1 MAGLNLPSLTIEIL
15 ADGTAAIKEIE
26 KTAEKV
32 GMITQ
37 ATEKLE
43 SEEQKYHQKSAQDWA
58 KAEKKYENA
67 AQAVEELA
75 QEVTEMSSNTEKA
88 AQTAER
94 FGNDTEKAAKKAND
108 SLKTVG
114 ERMEK
119 IGKSLTQKASIPIL
133 AAITAAVKTAGDFSE
148 TLSKTEVVF
157 GGMTDAVLDWS
168 EKSIDAMGMAQS
180 TALEMAST
188 YGDMATGMGLAGSAA
203 ADMSMNMTQLAAD
216 IASFKNKSIGEVN
229 TALTG
234 VFTGETES
242 LKQLGI
248 IMTQTNLQAF
258 ALEQGITKSLS
269 AMSQAEQ
276 VQLRY
281 AYVMAQ
287 SSNAQGDFARTG
299 DSLNNQTKKL
309 TETIKQLANEF
320 GGPLTEKVANV
331 AGSLQ
336 QAAQWLAELDD
347 GTKNTILNIG
357 LMVAAAGPLLMVGGK
372 LLTLVSTLKTQL
384 ALLAANPIT
393 LIVGGGIA
401 AIAALIAVANTA
413 AKGLDQTSKT
423 YQRLKNAVEGGASGE
438 ITIDDS
444 QVQDLADNPPT
455 ITINADGQNALDE
468 AQRIADKLNGDE
480 YDGMLTIDGDP
491 DKAEAALTE
500 LEEAIE
506 AAEAAMTI
514 DADGNAVLEPGGELE
529 RLKAAIAGV
538 EGIVAITADPV
549 KKAELQTYLDE
560 LKAQLAAFNINVSY
574 NEDPET
580 QANIDAFAAKL
591 ATLPKNET
599 YSATGEFKI
608 SDATPETIQQ
618 YAEALAAAATATGDY
633 AEAVNN
639 LNSIVDQET
648 QRKIAEV
655 NAGIAQEAQYQ
666 AGLLAAGLT
675 TEEQASAAVQQ
686 AIQDGEAKIRL
697 IEAEAE
703 AQKELN
709 ETYANGI
716 KADDAPTAAGALLGM
731 FEGAS
736 LTEEQEAASGQRLL
750 QASQEG
756 SIGSEQSQLDAQIQL
771 NALRKEAVADQE
783 ALAAATERY
792 QTAMAAAD
800 TNEEAAIAGAQEKAD
815 RAGVMLDAL
824 QNYSG
829 LITSGSFTPE
839 EAISTVLSD
848 FEGEMSAY
856 EGLAEELRGILQGED
871 GEGLSYAETLGT
883 MTDAE
888 GMQAEAQ
895 QRMTAATE
903 EAIAAREAALQ
914 EFQTTLAGIQ
924 EGFTASEAAGA
935 LALVEQAGVAV
946 SEMDQQMIL
955 GGTQAIADLA
965 QSLKDGETDVETAL
979 TTALSAAGTAGST
992 TGSKEGEDIGEDI
1005 TSGVASGIRSG
1016 TSEAVAAAIESARAV
1031 TKAYKDELNI
1041 KSPSRVGRDE
1051 IGLQIPK
1058 GIGEGIMQG
1067 MPELIRAI
1075 RASTE
1080 GINPGTTGVGRLSL
1094 YTLPQSAKME
1104 APREL
1109 IDYEKLADAVSRRP
1123 ISFRV
1128 GADELAQSTRTET
1141 ARQQAI
1147 RIQQI
1152 NAGYGGKGAIR

>member
-1 MAGLNLPSLTIEIL
+1 MAGLNLPSLMIEIL
-15 ADGTAAIKEIE
+15 ADGSSAIKEI
-26 KTAEKV
+26 KSV
-32 GMITQ
+32 GD
-37 ATEKLE
+37 AALE
-43 SEEQKYHQKSAQDWA
+43 LNRIGSQMTKF
-58 KAEKKYENA
+58 
-67 AQAVEELA
+67 
-75 QEVTEMSSNTEKA
+75 T
-88 AQTAER
+88 
-94 FGNDTEKAAKKAND
+94 
-108 SLKTVG
+108 TV
-114 ERMEK
+114 
-119 IGKSLTQKASIPIL
+119 PIVGAL
-133 AAITAAVKTAGDFSE
+133 TAAVKVAGDFSE

-157 GGMTDAVLDWS
+157 GGMTDAVMDWS
-168 EKSIDAMGMAQS
+168 EKSVDAMGLAQS

-216 IASFKNKSIGEVN
+216 IASFKNKSISEVN

-287 SSNAQGDFARTG
+287 SSNTQGDFARTG
-299 DSLNNQTKKL
+299 DSLNNQTRKL
-309 TETIKQLANEF
+309 TETMKQLASEL
-320 GGPLTEKVANV
+320 GGPLTEKVAGV
-331 AGSLQ
+331 VGALQ
-336 QAAQWLAELDD
+336 QAAQWLAQLDD
-347 GTKNTILNIG
+347 STKSTILNIG

-372 LLTLVSTLKTQL
+372 VLSLVAGLKTQL
-384 ALLAANPIT
+384 ALLAANPIS
-393 LIVGGGIA
+393 LIVGGSVA
-401 AIAALIAVANTA
+401 AIAALIAVANNA
-413 AKGLDQTSKT
+413 GKGLDETSKT
-423 YQRLKNAVEGGASGE
+423 YQRLKNAIEGGASGE
-438 ITIDDS
+438 ITIDDA
-444 QVQDLADNPPT
+444 QVQELADNPPT
-455 ITINADGQNALDE
+455 ITINADGQNALNE
-468 AQRIADKLNGDE
+468 AQAIADKLNGDE
-480 YDGMLTIDGDP
+480 YDGMLAIDGDP
-491 DKAEAALTE
+491 EKAETALAE
-500 LEEAIE
+500 LEAAIA

-514 DADGNAVLEPGGELE
+514 DADGNAVLAPGGELE

-538 EGIVAITADPV
+538 EGIVAITTDPV
-549 KKAELQTYLDE
+549 KKAQLQAYLDN
-560 LKAQLAAFNINVSY
+560 LKTQLGAFNVSISY
-574 NEDPET
+574 NEDPNT

-591 ATLPKNET
+591 ATLPKDET

-633 AEAVNN
+633 AEAVDN
-639 LNSIVDQET
+639 LNNIVDQET

-655 NAGIAQEAQYQ
+655 NAGIAEEAQYQ

-686 AIQDGEAKIRL
+686 ALQDGEAKIRL

-709 ETYANGI
+709 ETYANGL

-736 LTEEQEAASGQRLL
+736 LSAEQEYAASQRLL
-750 QASQEG
+750 QASREG
-756 SIGSEQSQLDAQIQL
+756 EIGDDQSKLDAQIQL

-783 ALAAATERY
+783 ALAAATEKY
-792 QTAMAAAD
+792 ETAMAAAD
-800 TNEEAAIAGAQEKAD
+800 TNEEAALTSAEEKSN

-824 QNYSG
+824 QNYADLSTMG
-829 LITSGSFTPE
+829 GFSPE
-839 EAISTVLSD
+839 EAISATLAN

-871 GEGLSYAETLGT
+871 GKGLSYTETLGA

-888 GMQAEAQ
+888 GMQADAQ
-895 QRMTAATE
+895 AQMTAATE

-946 SEMDQQMIL
+946 SELDKQMIL

-965 QSLKDGETDVETAL
+965 GAIEDGSGNISAAMVTAL
-979 TTALSAAGTAGST
+979 GAVGTDTADDASGEGKGVGKNLTAG
-992 TGSKEGEDIGEDI
+992 
-1005 TSGVASGIRSG
+1005 VAQGIASG
-1016 TSEAVAAAIESARAV
+1016 TSTAIAAARASAKAV
-1031 TKAYKDELNI
+1031 TAAYKKELDIN
-1041 KSPSRVGRDE
+1041 SPSGVFRDE
-1051 IGLQIPK
+1051 VGIQIPA
-1058 GIGEGIMQG
+1058 GIGEGIQLG
-1067 MPELIRAI
+1067 MPDVLRTIKR
-1075 RASTE
+1075 STE
-1080 GINPGTTGVGRLSL
+1080 GIVSGATGVISRNSF
-1094 YTLPQSAKME
+1094 T
-1104 APREL
+1104 APVAAAASTAPG
-1109 IDYEKLADAVSRRP
+1109 IDYELLAEAVSRRP
-1123 ISFRV
+1123 ISFKV
-1128 GADELAQSTRTET
+1128 GAYELAQSTRDET
-1141 ARQQAI
+1141 ARAQAA
-1147 RIQQI
+1147 RVRQV
-1152 NAGYGGKGAIR
+1152 NASYGSKGG

>member
-1 MAGLNLPSLTIEIL
+1 MAGLNLPSLMIEIL
-15 ADGTAAIKEIE
+15 ADGSSAIKEI
-26 KTAEKV
+26 KSV
-32 GMITQ
+32 G
-37 ATEKLE
+37 
-43 SEEQKYHQKSAQDWA
+43 D
-58 KAEKKYENA
+58 A
-67 AQAVEELA
+67 AQELNRIGA
-75 QEVTEMSSNTEKA
+75 QMTKFT
-88 AQTAER
+88 
-94 FGNDTEKAAKKAND
+94 
-108 SLKTVG
+108 TV
-114 ERMEK
+114 
-119 IGKSLTQKASIPIL
+119 PIVGAL
-133 AAITAAVKTAGDFSE
+133 TAAVKVAGDFSE

-168 EKSIDAMGMAQS
+168 EKSIDAMGLAQS

-216 IASFKNKSIGEVN
+216 IASFKNKSISEVN

-299 DSLNNQTKKL
+299 DSLNNQTRKL
-309 TETIKQLANEF
+309 TETIKQLAKEF
-320 GGPLTEKVANV
+320 GGPLTDKVAGI
-331 AGSLQ
+331 AGALQ
-336 QAAQWLAELDD
+336 SAAQWLSELDE
-347 GTKNTILNIG
+347 GSKNTILNIG

-372 LLTLVSTLKTQL
+372 LLTMITGLKTQL
-384 ALLAANPIT
+384 ALLAANPIS
-393 LIVGGGIA
+393 LIVGGSVA
-401 AIAALIAVANTA
+401 AIAALIAIANNA
-413 AKGLDQTSKT
+413 GKGLEKTSQT

-455 ITINADGQNALDE
+455 ITINADGKNALDE
-468 AQRIADKLNGDE
+468 AQSIADKLNGDE

-514 DADGNAVLEPGGELE
+514 DADGNAVLAPGGELE

-549 KKAELQTYLDE
+549 KKAQLQAYLNN
-560 LKAQLAAFNINVSY
+560 LKTQLGAFNVSISY
-574 NEDPET
+574 NEDPEA

-686 AIQDGEAKIRL
+686 ALQDGEAKIRL

-756 SIGSEQSQLDAQIQL
+756 SIGSEQSRLDAQIQL
-771 NALRKEAVADQE
+771 NALRKEAVQDQE
-783 ALAAATERY
+783 ALAAATEKY
-792 QTAMAAAD
+792 ETAMAAAD
-800 TNEEAAIAGAQEKAD
+800 TNEEAALAGAQEKAD
-815 RAGVMLDAL
+815 RASTTLDAL
-824 QNYSG
+824 SEYVEYLNKDVGPEQAIALVMQNYADE
-829 LITSGSFTPE
+829 L
-839 EAISTVLSD
+839 A
-848 FEGEMSAY
+848 AY
-856 EGLAEELRGILQGED
+856 EGMKEELEGLLQGED
-871 GEGLSYAETLGT
+871 GQGLTGAEAKQA

-895 QRMTAATE
+895 QQMTAATE

-946 SEMDQQMIL
+946 SELDKQMIL

-965 QSLKDGETDVETAL
+965 GAIEAGEGDVSAAMVTAL
-979 TTALSAAGTAGST
+979 GAVGADTANDANGEGKGVGKNLTAGVAQGIASGTAT
-992 TGSKEGEDIGEDI
+992 AI
-1005 TSGVASGIRSG
+1005 
-1016 TSEAVAAAIESARAV
+1016 AAARASAKAV
-1031 TKAYKDELNI
+1031 TAAYKAELDIN
-1041 KSPSRVGRDE
+1041 SPSRVGRDE
-1051 IGLQIPK
+1051 IGIQIPR
-1058 GIGEGIMQG
+1058 GIGEGIEMG
-1067 MPELIRAI
+1067 MPDVLRIVKR
-1075 RASTE
+1075 STE
-1080 GINPGTTGVGRLSL
+1080 GIVSGATGVISNAR
-1094 YTLPQSAKME
+1094 YA
-1104 APREL
+1104 APAGIAAAEEKTGF
-1109 IDYEKLADAVSRRP
+1109 DYEKLADAVSKRP
-1123 ISFRV
+1123 ISFNV
-1128 GADELAQSTRTET
+1128 GARQLAIATREET
-1141 ARQQAI
+1141 ARQQAV
-1147 RIQQI
+1147 RVQQI
-1152 NAGYGGKGAIR
+1152 TKSYGNGG